1 MLHHRP
7 HSDNPKQQL
16 KKRRIEEE
24 KVAATEELKDIQV
37 VEGEP
42 GKTTSIGTTMVQEME
57 ERLVQFLRTTSNVFA
72 WTMHD
77 LVGINPEK
85 DSYPFPRIDAL
96 IDSTTGCEMISFLDG
111 FQGYNQIS
119 LEPEDQEK
127 TISLQNKAFSATA
140 KCPLVYI
147 DGVLVKSH
155 NKENHVQDLQ
165 ECFDMIRRLGMKL
178 NKVPQGVEPKY
189 PSIKK
194 LALALIVASRTMS
207 ILSIPSSDSVD
218 KSTLETYSSKP
229 KRV

>member
-1 MLHHRP
+1 MQEWPTDMLHHRP

-24 KVAATEELKDIQV
+24 KLAATEELKDIQV

-42 GKTTSIGTTMVQEME
+42 RKTTSIGTTMVQEME

-77 LVGINPEK
+77 LVGINL
-85 DSYPFPRIDAL
+85 RIDAL

-140 KCPLVYI
+140 KMPFRLKNAGTTYQRLV
-147 DGVLVKSH
+147 
-155 NKENHVQDLQ
+155 NKAFKQ
-165 ECFDMIRRLGMKL
+165 MIG
-178 NKVPQGVEPKY
+178 
-189 PSIKK
+189 
-194 LALALIVASRTMS
+194 
-207 ILSIPSSDSVD
+207 
-218 KSTLETYSSKP
+218 
-229 KRV
+229 